1 MTNLNTSVDE
11 ILETDYVGRP
21 FIYMGTTEST
31 QNEVAVY
38 GKSGAAEGLAV
49 GAGYQSQGR
58 GRLNREWISTEGSSI
73 LVSVLLRPHKDY
85 VDHIVIMAAL
95 ALEAFIGDLNR
106 NIPVEIKWPND
117 ILIQGKKVAG
127 ILVERINSD
136 QPGVNDIVIL
146 GMGINMNLDTSKIPE
161 ISGMSTSIYNFTGE
175 KIDLVNGY
183 KILFENLEKYYE
195 SLKMGTDLLSI
206 WKNKLIT
213 IGKPVKITN
222 GAEEFSGIAEGVD
235 DRGSLIVRRKDGSHT
250 SVIAG
255 DALIVSEK
263 IT

>member
-117 ILIQGKKVAG
+117 IYFG
-127 ILVERINSD
+127 I
-136 QPGVNDIVIL
+136 
-146 GMGINMNLDTSKIPE
+146 SKFI
-161 ISGMSTSIYNFTGE
+161 E
-175 KIDLVNGY
+175 K
-183 KILFENLEKYYE
+183 
-195 SLKMGTDLLSI
+195 
-206 WKNKLIT
+206 
-213 IGKPVKITN
+213 
-222 GAEEFSGIAEGVD
+222 
-235 DRGSLIVRRKDGSHT
+235 
-250 SVIAG
+250 
-255 DALIVSEK
+255 
-263 IT
+263 

>member
-1 MTNLNTSVDE
+1 MNNLNTSVDK
-11 ILETDYVGRP
+11 ILATDYVGRP
-21 FIYMGTTEST
+21 FIYMETTEST
-31 QNEVAVY
+31 QNEVAIY

-73 LVSVLLRPHKDY
+73 LVSVLLRPDKDY

-95 ALEAFIGDLNR
+95 ALEAFIDELDR
-106 NIPVEIKWPND
+106 DIPVEIKWPND

-127 ILVERINSD
+127 ILVERIKSD
-136 QPGVNDIVIL
+136 QSGVNDIVIL

-161 ISGMSTSIYNFTGE
+161 ISGISTSIYNFTGE
-175 KIDLVNGY
+175 QVDLVSGY
-183 KILFENLEKYYE
+183 KSLFENLEKYYE
-195 SLKMGTDLLSI
+195 SLKMGTDLLSV

-213 IGKPVKITN
+213 IGKPVKIAN

-235 DRGSLIVRRKDGSHT
+235 DTGSLIVRREDGSHT
-250 SVIAG
+250 NVIAG